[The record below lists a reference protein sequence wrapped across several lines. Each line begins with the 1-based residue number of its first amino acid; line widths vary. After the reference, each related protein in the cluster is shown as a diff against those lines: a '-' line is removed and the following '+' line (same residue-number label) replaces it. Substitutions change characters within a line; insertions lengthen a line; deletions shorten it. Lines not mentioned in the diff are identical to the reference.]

1 MAIDPKIQRMVD
13 GNMDAVIDGFISSS
27 VLDNANAIA
36 QAYLH
41 NMRTKSIEVQLRR
54 LSSNSVCLFGH
65 DSGYRVSHFA
75 DAALHLLGFETYT
88 GSDQYVLDLIE
99 SKFSF
104 LTQ

>member
-1 MAIDPKIQRMVD
+1 MAIDPRIQRMVD
-13 GNMDAVIDGFISSS
+13 GNIDAIIDGFISSS

-41 NMRTKSIEVQLRR
+41 NMRTKNIEVQLRR
-54 LSSNSVCLFGH
+54 LSGDSACLFGH
-65 DSGYRVSHFA
+65 NVGYRISHFA

-88 GSDQYVLDLIE
+88 GSDQYVLNLIE

-104 LTQ
+104 LTL